1 MDKELIEYIKKVIVE
16 TTTLIEDIENIG
28 LDEDL
33 MDYGLNSLT
42 FVKVMVRFEEDL
54 DVCMDDYDIDDFED
68 SISINQLV
76 EMIKN
81 IKE

>member
-76 EMIKN
+76 EMVKN